1 MEVLAKFKMEEYR
14 SIKFLT
20 GVTNTMRAKIVIPKR
35 EAKLIQ
41 SLLNLSGNEIY
52 DKYGLHQ
59 YDSITHTV
67 RFDDGVE
74 ADIRLVICAGEEAP
88 YTEGILYIDGAETC
102 VTEPQDT
109 YDGEWYFE
117 YYGEEYYVNVV
128 FEEDPDDREYIS
140 FFAYTNKVQ
149 YNECDKNS

>member
-20 GVTNTMRAKIVIPKR
+20 GVNNTMRAKIVIPKR
-35 EAKLIQ
+35 EAELIQ
-41 SLLNLSGNEIY
+41 NLLSLSGNEIY
-52 DKYGLHQ
+52 NKYGLHQ
-59 YDSITHTV
+59 YESITHTV

-74 ADIRLVICAGEEAP
+74 ADIKLVICEGEEAP
-88 YTEGILYIDGAETC
+88 YTEGILYINGAGAC

-128 FEEDPDDREYIS
+128 FEEESDREYNS
-140 FFAYTNKVQ
+140 FFAYIDEEQ
-149 YNECDKNS
+149 RNECDKNS

>member
-1 MEVLAKFKMEEYR
+1 
-14 SIKFLT
+14 
-20 GVTNTMRAKIVIPKR
+20 MRAKIVIPKR

-52 DKYGLHQ
+52 NKYGLHQ
-59 YDSITHTV
+59 YESITHTV

-74 ADIRLVICAGEEAP
+74 AGIRLVICEGEEAP
-88 YTEGILYIDGAETC
+88 YTEGILYINGVGAC

-128 FEEDPDDREYIS
+128 FEEESDREYNS
-140 FFAYTNKVQ
+140 FFAYIDEEQ
-149 YNECDKNS
+149 RNECDKNS

>member
-20 GVTNTMRAKIVIPKR
+20 GANNTMRAKIVIPKR
-35 EAKLIQ
+35 EAELIQ
-41 SLLNLSGNEIY
+41 NLLSLSGNKIY
-52 DKYGLHQ
+52 NKYGLHQ

-74 ADIRLVICAGEEAP
+74 ADIRLVICEGEEAP
-88 YTEGILYIDGAETC
+88 YTEGILYINGVGAC

-128 FEEDPDDREYIS
+128 FEEESDREYNS
-140 FFAYTNKVQ
+140 FFAYIDEEQ
-149 YNECDKNS
+149 RNECDKNS

>member
-14 SIKFLT
+14 SVKFLT
-20 GVTNTMRAKIVIPKR
+20 GANNTMRAKIVIPKR
-35 EAKLIQ
+35 EAKLMQ

-52 DKYGLHQ
+52 NKYGLLQ
-59 YDSITHTV
+59 YESITHTV

-74 ADIRLVICAGEEAP
+74 ADIRLVICEGEEAP
-88 YTEGILYIDGAETC
+88 YTEGILYIDGSETC

-117 YYGEEYYVNVV
+117 YLGEEYYVNVV
-128 FEEDPDDREYIS
+128 FEEDPDDSEYIS

-149 YNECDKNS
+149 HNECDKNS